1 MSIDASPTFKI
12 VLSGRFWGWQGEFD
26 MQMSTAYGWEGRTY
40 ETVPVPVREEHR
52 EKGETEIICNNGNC

>member
-1 MSIDASPTFKI
+1 MLLQHSI

-26 MQMSTAYGWEGRTY
+26 MQMSTVYGWEGRTY

-52 EKGETEIICNNGNC
+52 KGRDRDHM